1 VARVITVTM
10 NPAVDVAV
18 EVDRVR
24 PNAKLRTGS
33 PQRDPGGGGINV
45 ARVLTRLGVEAEAW
59 FPAGG
64 PAGERLKGLL
74 EQEGVPHRGIP
85 IQGDT
90 RENVTV
96 TEEGSGDQYRFVLPG
111 PRLDEGEWSNILES
125 LSGMGPPPLWVV
137 GSGSLPPGVPDDF
150 WGWVAE
156 VAAERGIRVALDTSG
171 DALAAALEV
180 GVELLK
186 PNARELGELAGR
198 TLETEED
205 QEEAARA
212 VVEGGGARL
221 LVLSL
226 GASGA
231 LGVGSDGF
239 LERVPAPSVRPRSR
253 VGAGDSMMAG
263 LVAALAAG
271 EDWSRALR
279 TGVAAGAAAVATD
292 GTGLARA
299 GDVERLLA

>member
-1 VARVITVTM
+1 
-10 NPAVDVAV
+10 
-18 EVDRVR
+18 
-24 PNAKLRTGS
+24 
-33 PQRDPGGGGINV
+33 
-45 ARVLTRLGVEAEAW
+45 
-59 FPAGG
+59 
-64 PAGERLKGLL
+64 
-74 EQEGVPHRGIP
+74 
-85 IQGDT
+85 
-90 RENVTV
+90 
-96 TEEGSGDQYRFVLPG
+96 
-111 PRLDEGEWSNILES
+111 
-125 LSGMGPPPLWVV
+125 
-137 GSGSLPPGVPDDF
+137 
-150 WGWVAE
+150 
-156 VAAERGIRVALDTSG
+156 VAAEHGIQVALDTSG

-186 PNARELGELAGR
+186 PNARELGEVAGR

-205 QEEAARA
+205 QEAAARS
-212 VVEGGGARL
+212 VVEAGGARL

-239 LERVPAPSVRPRSR
+239 LERVPTPSVRPRSR

-279 TGVAAGAAAVATD
+279 TGVAAGAAAVATE

-299 GDVERLLA
+299 GDVERLLT